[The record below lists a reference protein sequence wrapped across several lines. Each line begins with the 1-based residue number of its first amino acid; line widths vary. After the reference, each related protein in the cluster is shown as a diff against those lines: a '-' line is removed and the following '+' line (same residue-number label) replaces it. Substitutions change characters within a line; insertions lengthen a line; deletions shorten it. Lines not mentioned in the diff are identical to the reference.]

1 MKDLIQ
7 ASGAL
12 TNSVLQ
18 TSGLYP
24 SLKYQPDALDK
35 MFDSMKTNLED
46 FKGTLMKTLPSSN
59 LTTSSADK
67 EELKLTSARLM
78 ESARKIQEN
87 PTAGVLESEIDNYL
101 SLTGDFVRL
110 AKLVSVHCDKQDKRT
125 ILNETQNVLTTSQAF
140 LSEAAKSNSD
150 PTELSSLKTNV
161 DVALL
166 LVTDNFHHPIDD
178 QNLKE
183 ILSLK
188 TQFREFVI
196 DGKPRTEGDKIQKLV
211 KFSTKILLA
220 AQGVIQAESNE
231 TIKVSQQRK
240 FSKINIYIFFY
251 RSRYQL
257 ISRN

>member
-7 ASGAL
+7 SSGAL

-35 MFDSMKTNLED
+35 IFDSMKTNLED
-46 FKGTLMKTLPSSN
+46 FKGTLMKTPPSSD
-59 LTTSSADK
+59 LTTSRADK
-67 EELKLTSARLM
+67 EELQLTSARLM
-78 ESARKIQEN
+78 ESARKIHSN
-87 PTAGVLESEIDNYL
+87 PSGGVLETEMDNYL

-110 AKLVSVHCDKQDKRT
+110 AKLVSVHCEKQDKRA
-125 ILNETQNVLTTSQAF
+125 IMNETQNVLTTSQAF

-150 PTELSSLKTNV
+150 PTELSNLKTNV
-161 DVALL
+161 DVALSL
-166 LVTDNFHHPIDD
+166 LTENFRHPIDD

-196 DGKPRTEGDKIQKLV
+196 DGKPRTEGGKIQKLV

-220 AQGVIQAESNE
+220 AQGVIKAESNE
-231 TIKVSQQRK
+231 TIKVSHRVK
-240 FSKINIYIFFY
+240 KENFIF
-251 RSRYQL
+251 
-257 ISRN
+257 